1 MSSKEKRLLNSSLYN
16 AHCLSLLK
24 KNSVWLTCMFEIYN
38 NRDNCNYAPS
48 GKETY
53 ETIKGT
59 HKTTNLTATETLRIS
74 GLDFEIFVGLSP
86 LDGQTIGNGP

>member
-1 MSSKEKRLLNSSLYN
+1 
-16 AHCLSLLK
+16 
-24 KNSVWLTCMFEIYN
+24 MFEIYN

-59 HKTTNLTATETLRIS
+59 QKTTNLTATETLRIS
-74 GLDFEIFVGLSP
+74 GLDFEIFTFCFDL
-86 LDGQTIGNGP
+86 